1 MKKLLILL
9 AVIAFMCLSLLPASA
24 STGYRLDKTNVKIGP
39 TETNGGNLYF
49 GTINVTGAL
58 SGTYSYVYSSGL
70 FINAQVL
77 SVLSGDL
84 GAPYSTALSNL
95 NPGVGMEW
103 TTSFFWDA
111 GTWGTQFF
119 QPSPYTED
127 QATNLAWMAQN
138 VVPGR
143 TAGWSGNDQWGA
155 ENTANITGDDVD
167 PNTHSIV
174 YDTTTSQSWSGTGY
188 RITQTTTTQESLAH
202 YSVFEATGDKFVSPL
217 VLDMTGKGTIEASNG
232 KYLPH
237 KSFDKKNAII
247 TDFFNNG
254 FEIAMEW
261 VGPNDGLLVAP
272 KADGSI
278 DTTCLFGSNGGFE
291 NGFEKLSLWDKNNDN
306 KITGDELNSLS
317 VWQDK
322 NQNGRV
328 DNGEL
333 TSLKDAGVTSISLMF
348 KNFEGSY
355 TRNGKTCKMWDWW
368 PSAMELKKVSSK

>member
-1 MKKLLILL
+1 MRKLLILL
-9 AVIAFMCLSLLPASA
+9 AVIAFLCLSLAPANA
-24 STGYRLDKTNVKIGP
+24 ATGYKIDKTNVKINP
-39 TETNGGNLYF
+39 NETSGGGIFY
-49 GTINVTGAL
+49 GTINVSGAL
-58 SGTYSYVYSSGL
+58 SGTYSYIYSSGL
-70 FINAQVL
+70 FVNAFVL
-77 SVLSGDL
+77 SVLSQDL

-103 TTSFFWDA
+103 TSSFFWNT
-111 GTWGTQFF
+111 GTWGTGFSD
-119 QPSPYTED
+119 PSQYTASE
-127 QATNLAWMAQN
+127 ATNLAWMAEN

-143 TAGWSGNDQWGA
+143 TAGWSGNDEWGA
-155 ENTANITGDDVD
+155 DNTANITGGDSD
-167 PNTHSIV
+167 PSSHSYV
-174 YDTTTSQSWSGTGY
+174 YDTSTTDTWSGTGY
-188 RITQTTTTQESLAH
+188 RITQTTTTQESLVH
-202 YSVFEATGDKFVSPL
+202 YNVYEASGNKFVSPL
-217 VLDMTGKGTIEASNG
+217 VLDMTGKGTLEASHG
-232 KYLPH
+232 QYLPH
-237 KSFDKKNAII
+237 KTFDKKSAII

-278 DTTCLFGSNGGFE
+278 DATCLFGSNGGFE

-306 KITGDELNSLS
+306 KISGDELNSLS

-328 DNGEL
+328 NTGEL
-333 TSLKDAGVTSISLMF
+333 TSLKDAGVTSISLMSR
-348 KNFEGSY
+348 NFEGTY